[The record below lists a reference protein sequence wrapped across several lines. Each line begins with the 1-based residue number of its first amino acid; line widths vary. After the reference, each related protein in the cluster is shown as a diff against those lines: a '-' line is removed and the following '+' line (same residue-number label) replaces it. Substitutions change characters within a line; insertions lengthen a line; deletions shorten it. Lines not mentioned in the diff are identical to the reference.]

1 VGWRVLFRIDG
12 TEVGKEE
19 SGRDVELC
27 YPGRAAG
34 ATTAGLLVSS
44 TCAGLVDALAVVTS
58 ANSDVSLAT
67 HALQYGPVPIVDFRK
82 YLCSIAFPPRAYIF
96 ALTPALILAPK
107 PEYAFLRLRPESPR
121 WTSRQSPKLERVYP
135 ADVDVR
141 QRTDVCSRPIGS
153 RKVQLYTEPGS
164 DGV

>member
-1 VGWRVLFRIDG
+1 VGRRVLFRIDG
-12 TEVGKEE
+12 TELGKKEP
-19 SGRDVELC
+19 GRDVELYC
-27 YPGRAAG
+27 PERAAG
-34 ATTAGLLVSS
+34 GTTAGLFLS

-67 HALQYGPVPIVDFRK
+67 DALQYGPA
-82 YLCSIAFPPRAYIF
+82 SIAFPPRAYIF
-96 ALTPALILAPK
+96 ALTPALILTPE

-121 WTSRQSPKLERVYP
+121 WTSRQSPKFERVYP